1 MTSKEEKAESDIGRM
16 RKRCM
21 ITVHQS
27 KRNKAVKQELLLV
40 EKQEKRMAQAAM
52 KAKPAT
58 WKTALENKIPQKVYT
73 GLESAFCKGFSLVFQ
88 QGRAVIEKGCRKEDI
103 QADYA
108 IQDFAVQLKG
118 SRKELKKLH
127 RQAKQADLI
136 NLAVTT
142 VEGIGLGALGIGMPD
157 IVLFLGTLLK
167 GIYETALHYGFD
179 YDSRQEQLL
188 ILKMMEVSLSN
199 GADWAGKNSE
209 VDEMLSQKAAEATD
223 EDFQSQIKATASA
236 FAVDMLLLKF
246 VQGLPVVGILG
257 GAANPVYYRKVMNY
271 VQLKY
276 RKRYLL
282 KQKGGVPFEDAL
294 Q

>member
-1 MTSKEEKAESDIGRM
+1 MKIF
-16 RKRCM
+16 
-21 ITVHQS
+21 HQN
-27 KRNKAVKQELLLV
+27 KWDKAVNQELLIV
-40 EKQEKRMAQAAM
+40 EKQEKRMALAAT
-52 KAKPAT
+52 KAKPAA
-58 WKTALENKIPQKVYT
+58 WKTELERRIPQKVYT

-88 QGRAVIEKGCRKEDI
+88 QGRAVIEKGCRKADI

-108 IQDFAVQLKG
+108 IQDFAVQVKG
-118 SRKELKKLH
+118 NRKELRKLH

-142 VEGIGLGALGIGMPD
+142 VEGIGLGTLGIGMPD

-179 YDSRQEQLL
+179 YDSQHEQML

-199 GADWAGKNSE
+199 GVDWASKNSE
-209 VDEMLSQKAAEATD
+209 VDEMLSQETAEVTD
-223 EDFQSQIKATASA
+223 EDLRSQIKATASA

-246 VQGLPVVGILG
+246 VQGMPVVGILG
-257 GAANPVYYRKVMNY
+257 GAANPIYYRKVMNY

-282 KQKGGVPFEDAL
+282 KQKGGVPFEDTL

>member
-1 MTSKEEKAESDIGRM
+1 
-16 RKRCM
+16 
-21 ITVHQS
+21 
-27 KRNKAVKQELLLV
+27 
-40 EKQEKRMAQAAM
+40 MAQAAM
-52 KAKPAT
+52 KAKQAT
-58 WKTALENKIPQKVYT
+58 WKTVLESKIPQKVYI
-73 GLESAFCKGFSLVFQ
+73 GLEIAFCKGFSLVFQ

-108 IQDFAVQLKG
+108 IQDFAVQIKG
-118 SRKELKKLH
+118 NRKELRKLH
-127 RQAKQADLI
+127 RQAKQADLL

-157 IVLFLGTLLK
+157 IVLFLGTILK

-179 YDSRQEQLL
+179 YASRQEQLL
-188 ILKMMEVSLSN
+188 ILKMMEVSLIT
-199 GADWAGKNSE
+199 GADWASKNSE
-209 VDEMLSQKAAEATD
+209 VDEMLYQETAEATD

-257 GAANPVYYRKVMNY
+257 GAANPIYYRKVMNY

-276 RKRYLL
+276 RKRYLM
-282 KQKGGVPFEDAL
+282 KQKGGIPFEDTL